1 MVTRADLGKD
11 PSSVSAMFDEVASAY
26 DKTNDLLSLY
36 QSRLWRRSLRAAVA
50 PESGERILDIAA
62 GTGTSSMA
70 LCAEG
75 AEVVAADFSK
85 GMIAEGKKRYPDL
98 EFIFADAMQLP
109 FKKPEFNAVTMSF
122 GLRNVQDHKVALKE
136 FHRVLVPGGR
146 LVICEFST
154 VRGVLGSLYRWYL
167 RKVLPIVARML
178 SKNPEAYSYLA
189 DSIEAWP
196 DQKQLAKDI
205 EEAGFSSVSY
215 RNLTFGIV
223 AIHTGFRN

>member
-1 MVTRADLGKD
+1 MTRADLGKD

-36 QSRLWRRSLRAAVA
+36 QSRLWRRSLKAAVA
-50 PESGERILDIAA
+50 PKSGERILDIAA

-70 LCAEG
+70 LRVPG
-75 AEVVAADFSK
+75 AEVVAADFSQ

-98 EFIFADAMQLP
+98 EFVFADAMKLP
-109 FKKPEFNAVTMSF
+109 FKKPEFHAVTMSF
-122 GLRNVQDHKVALKE
+122 GLRNVQDHKVALGE
-136 FHRVLVPGGR
+136 FHRVLLPGGR
-146 LVICEFST
+146 LVICEFSR
-154 VRGVLGSLYRWYL
+154 VRGLFGTLYRWYL
-167 RKVLPIVARML
+167 RNVLPIVARLL

-196 DQKQLAKDI
+196 SQDELAHDI
-205 EEAGFSSVSY
+205 RDAGFSDVSY

>member
-136 FHRVLVPGGR
+136 FHRVLLPGGR
-146 LVICEFST
+146 LVICEFSI

-167 RKVLPIVARML
+167 RNVLPIVARML

>member
-1 MVTRADLGKD
+1 MTRADLGKD

-36 QSRLWRRSLRAAVA
+36 QSRLWRRSLKAAVA
-50 PESGERILDIAA
+50 PKSGERILDIAA

-70 LCAEG
+70 LRVPG
-75 AEVVAADFSK
+75 AEVVAADFSQ

-98 EFIFADAMQLP
+98 EFVFADAMKLP
-109 FKKPEFNAVTMSF
+109 FKKPEFHAVTMSF
-122 GLRNVQDHKVALKE
+122 GLRNVQDHKVALGE
-136 FHRVLVPGGR
+136 FHRVLLPGGR
-146 LVICEFST
+146 LVICEFSR
-154 VRGVLGSLYRWYL
+154 VRGLFGTLYRWYL
-167 RKVLPIVARML
+167 RNVLPIVARLL

-196 DQKQLAKDI
+196 SQDELAQNIRD
-205 EEAGFSSVSY
+205 AGFSDVSY

>member
-1 MVTRADLGKD
+1 MTRADLGKD

-36 QSRLWRRSLRAAVA
+36 QSRLWRRSLKAAVA
-50 PESGERILDIAA
+50 PKSGERILDIAA

-70 LCAEG
+70 LRVPG
-75 AEVVAADFSK
+75 AEVVAADFSQ
-85 GMIAEGKKRYPDL
+85 GMIAEGRKRYPDL
-98 EFIFADAMQLP
+98 EFVFADAMKLP
-109 FKKPEFNAVTMSF
+109 FKKPEFHAVTMSF
-122 GLRNVQDHKVALKE
+122 GLRNVQDHRVALGE
-136 FHRVLVPGGR
+136 FHRVLLPGGR
-146 LVICEFST
+146 LVICEFSK
-154 VRGVLGSLYRWYL
+154 VRGLFGTLYRWYL
-167 RKVLPIVARML
+167 RNVLPIVARLL

-196 DQKQLAKDI
+196 SQEELAQDI
-205 EEAGFSSVSY
+205 RDAGFSDVSY

>member
-1 MVTRADLGKD
+1 
-11 PSSVSAMFDEVASAY
+11 MFDEVASAY

-36 QSRLWRRSLRAAVA
+36 QSRLWRRSLKAAVA
-50 PESGERILDIAA
+50 PKSGERILDIAA

-70 LCAEG
+70 LRVPG
-75 AEVVAADFSK
+75 AEVVAADFSQ

-98 EFIFADAMQLP
+98 EFVFADAMKLP
-109 FKKPEFNAVTMSF
+109 FKKPEFHAVTMSF
-122 GLRNVQDHKVALKE
+122 GLRNVQDHKVALGE
-136 FHRVLVPGGR
+136 FHRVLLPGGR
-146 LVICEFST
+146 LVICEFSR
-154 VRGVLGSLYRWYL
+154 VRGLFGTLYRWYL
-167 RKVLPIVARML
+167 RNVLPIVARLL

-196 DQKQLAKDI
+196 SQDELGQDI
-205 EEAGFSSVSY
+205 RDAGFNDVSY

>member
-1 MVTRADLGKD
+1 MTRADLGKD

-26 DKTNDLLSLY
+26 DKTNDLLTLY
-36 QSRLWRRSLRAAVA
+36 QSRLWRRSLKAAVA
-50 PESGERILDIAA
+50 PKSGERILDIAA

-70 LCAEG
+70 LRVPG
-75 AEVVAADFSK
+75 AEVVAADFSQ

-98 EFIFADAMQLP
+98 EFVFADAMKLP
-109 FKKPEFNAVTMSF
+109 FKKPEFHAVTMSF
-122 GLRNVQDHKVALKE
+122 GLRNVQDHKVALGE
-136 FHRVLVPGGR
+136 FHRVILPGGR
-146 LVICEFST
+146 LVICEFSR
-154 VRGVLGSLYRWYL
+154 VRGLLGALYRWYL
-167 RKVLPIVARML
+167 RNVLPIVARLL

-196 DQKQLAKDI
+196 SQDELAQDI
-205 EEAGFSSVSY
+205 RDAGFSDVSY

>member
-1 MVTRADLGKD
+1 
-11 PSSVSAMFDEVASAY
+11 MFDEVASAY

-36 QSRLWRRSLRAAVA
+36 QSRLWRRSLKAAVA
-50 PESGERILDIAA
+50 PKGGERILDIAA

-70 LCAEG
+70 LRVPG
-75 AEVVAADFSK
+75 AEVVAADFSQ

-98 EFIFADAMQLP
+98 EFVFADAMKLP
-109 FKKPEFNAVTMSF
+109 FKKPEFHAVTMSF
-122 GLRNVQDHKVALKE
+122 GLRNVQDHKVALGE
-136 FHRVLVPGGR
+136 FHRVLLPGGR
-146 LVICEFST
+146 LVICEFSK
-154 VRGVLGSLYRWYL
+154 VRGLFGTLYRWYL
-167 RKVLPIVARML
+167 RNVLPIVARLL

-196 DQKQLAKDI
+196 SQDELAQDI
-205 EEAGFSSVSY
+205 RDAGFSDVSY

>member
-1 MVTRADLGKD
+1 MTRADLGKD

-36 QSRLWRRSLRAAVA
+36 QSRLWRRSLKAAVA
-50 PESGERILDIAA
+50 PKSGERILDIAA

-70 LCAEG
+70 LRVPG
-75 AEVVAADFSK
+75 AEVVAADFSQ

-98 EFIFADAMQLP
+98 EFVFADAMKLP
-109 FKKPEFNAVTMSF
+109 FKKPEFHAVTMSF
-122 GLRNVQDHKVALKE
+122 GLRNVQDHKVALGE
-136 FHRVLVPGGR
+136 FHRVLLPGGR
-146 LVICEFST
+146 LGICEFSR
-154 VRGVLGSLYRWYL
+154 VRGLLGTLYRWYL
-167 RKVLPIVARML
+167 RNVLPIVARLL

-196 DQKQLAKDI
+196 SQDELAQDI
-205 EEAGFSSVSY
+205 RDAGFSDVSY

>member
-1 MVTRADLGKD
+1 
-11 PSSVSAMFDEVASAY
+11 MFDEVASAY

-136 FHRVLVPGGR
+136 FHRVLLPGGR
-146 LVICEFST
+146 LVICEFSI

-167 RKVLPIVARML
+167 RNVLPIVARML

>member
-1 MVTRADLGKD
+1 MTRADLGKD

-36 QSRLWRRSLRAAVA
+36 QSRLWRRSLKVAVA
-50 PESGERILDIAA
+50 PKSGERILDIAA

-70 LCAEG
+70 LRVPG
-75 AEVVAADFSK
+75 AEVVAADFSQ
-85 GMIAEGKKRYPDL
+85 GMIAQGKKRYPDL
-98 EFIFADAMQLP
+98 EFVFADAMKLP
-109 FKKPEFNAVTMSF
+109 FKKPEFHAVTMSF
-122 GLRNVQDHKVALKE
+122 GLRNVQDHKVALGE
-136 FHRVLVPGGR
+136 FHRVLLPGGR

-154 VRGVLGSLYRWYL
+154 VRGLLGTLYRWYL
-167 RKVLPIVARML
+167 RNVLPIVARLL

-196 DQKQLAKDI
+196 SQEELAQDI
-205 EEAGFSSVSY
+205 RDAGFSDVSY

>member
-1 MVTRADLGKD
+1 
-11 PSSVSAMFDEVASAY
+11 MFDEVASAY

-36 QSRLWRRSLRAAVA
+36 QSRLWRRSLKAAVA
-50 PESGERILDIAA
+50 PKSGERILDIAA

-70 LCAEG
+70 LRVPG

-85 GMIAEGKKRYPDL
+85 GMIAQGKKRYPDL
-98 EFIFADAMQLP
+98 EFVFADAMQLP
-109 FKKPEFNAVTMSF
+109 FKKPEFHAVTMSF
-122 GLRNVQDHKVALKE
+122 GLRNVQDHRVALRE
-136 FHRVLVPGGR
+136 FHRVLLPGGR
-146 LVICEFST
+146 LVICEFSK
-154 VRGVLGSLYRWYL
+154 VRGLFGTLYRWYL
-167 RKVLPIVARML
+167 RNVLPIVARLL

-196 DQKQLAKDI
+196 SQDELAQDI
-205 EEAGFSSVSY
+205 RDAGFSEVSY

>member
-1 MVTRADLGKD
+1 MTRADLGKD

-36 QSRLWRRSLRAAVA
+36 QSRLWRRSLKAAVA
-50 PESGERILDIAA
+50 PKSGERILDIAA

-70 LCAEG
+70 LRVPG
-75 AEVVAADFSK
+75 AEVVAADFSQ

-98 EFIFADAMQLP
+98 EFVFADAMKLP
-109 FKKPEFNAVTMSF
+109 FKKPEFHAVTMSF
-122 GLRNVQDHKVALKE
+122 GLRNVQDHKVALGE
-136 FHRVLVPGGR
+136 FHRVLLPGGR
-146 LVICEFST
+146 LVICEFSR
-154 VRGVLGSLYRWYL
+154 VRGLFGTLYRWYL
-167 RKVLPIVARML
+167 RSVLPIVARLL

-196 DQKQLAKDI
+196 SQDELAQDI
-205 EEAGFSSVSY
+205 RDAGFSDVSY

>member
-1 MVTRADLGKD
+1 
-11 PSSVSAMFDEVASAY
+11 MFDEVASAY

-50 PESGERILDIAA
+50 PDSGERILDVAA

-98 EFIFADAMQLP
+98 EFVFADAMQLP

-136 FHRVLVPGGR
+136 FHRVLLPGGR
-146 LVICEFST
+146 LVICEFSI

-167 RKVLPIVARML
+167 RNVLPIVARML

>member
-1 MVTRADLGKD
+1 MTRADLGKD

-36 QSRLWRRSLRAAVA
+36 QSRLWRRSLKAAVA
-50 PESGERILDIAA
+50 PKSGERILDIAA

-70 LCAEG
+70 LRVPG
-75 AEVVAADFSK
+75 AEVVAADFSQ

-98 EFIFADAMQLP
+98 EFVFADAMKLP
-109 FKKPEFNAVTMSF
+109 FKKPEFHAVTMSF
-122 GLRNVQDHKVALKE
+122 GLRNVQDHKVALGE
-136 FHRVLVPGGR
+136 FHRVLLPGGR
-146 LVICEFST
+146 LVICEFSR
-154 VRGVLGSLYRWYL
+154 VRGLFGTLYRWYL
-167 RKVLPIVARML
+167 RNVLPIVARLL

-196 DQKQLAKDI
+196 SQDELAQDI
-205 EEAGFSSVSY
+205 RDAGFSDVSY

>member
-1 MVTRADLGKD
+1 V
-11 PSSVSAMFDEVASAY
+11 
-26 DKTNDLLSLY
+26 LL
-36 QSRLWRRSLRAAVA
+36 
-50 PESGERILDIAA
+50 
-62 GTGTSSMA
+62 
-70 LCAEG
+70 
-75 AEVVAADFSK
+75 
-85 GMIAEGKKRYPDL
+85 
-98 EFIFADAMQLP
+98 
-109 FKKPEFNAVTMSF
+109 
-122 GLRNVQDHKVALKE
+122 
-136 FHRVLVPGGR
+136 PGGR
-146 LVICEFST
+146 LVICEFSI

-167 RKVLPIVARML
+167 RNVLPIVARML

>member
-1 MVTRADLGKD
+1 VVTRADLGKD

-136 FHRVLVPGGR
+136 FHRVLLPGGR
-146 LVICEFST
+146 LVICEFSI

-167 RKVLPIVARML
+167 RNVLPIVARML

>member
-1 MVTRADLGKD
+1 MTRADLGKD

-36 QSRLWRRSLRAAVA
+36 QSRLWRRSLKAAVA
-50 PESGERILDIAA
+50 PKSGERILDIAA

-70 LCAEG
+70 LRVPG
-75 AEVVAADFSK
+75 AEVVAADFSQ

-98 EFIFADAMQLP
+98 EFVFADAMKLP
-109 FKKPEFNAVTMSF
+109 FKKPEFHAVTMSF
-122 GLRNVQDHKVALKE
+122 GLRNVQDHKVALGE
-136 FHRVLVPGGR
+136 FHRVLLPGGR
-146 LVICEFST
+146 LVICEFSR
-154 VRGVLGSLYRWYL
+154 VRGLFGTLYRWYL
-167 RKVLPIVARML
+167 RNVLPIVARLL

-196 DQKQLAKDI
+196 SQDELGQDI
-205 EEAGFSSVSY
+205 RDAGFNDVSY

>member
-70 LCAEG
+70 LCAQG

-98 EFIFADAMQLP
+98 EFVFADAMQLP

-136 FHRVLVPGGR
+136 FHRVLLPGGR
-146 LVICEFST
+146 LVICEFSI

-167 RKVLPIVARML
+167 RNVLPIVARML

>member
-1 MVTRADLGKD
+1 MTRADLGKD

-36 QSRLWRRSLRAAVA
+36 QSRLWRRSLRNAVG
-50 PESGERILDIAA
+50 PRSGERILDIAA

-70 LCAEG
+70 LSVEG
-75 AEVVAADFSK
+75 AEVVAADFSR
-85 GMIAEGKKRYPDL
+85 GMIAEGKKRYPEL
-98 EFIFADAMQLP
+98 EFVFADAMKLP
-109 FKKPEFNAVTMSF
+109 FKKSEFNAVTMSF

-136 FHRVLVPGGR
+136 FHRVLLPGGR

-154 VRGVLGSLYRWYL
+154 VRGLLGRLYRWYL
-167 RKVLPIVARML
+167 RNVLPSVARLL
-178 SKNPEAYSYLA
+178 SKNPAAYSYLA

-196 DQKQLAKDI
+196 DQDQLASDI
-205 EEAGFSSVSY
+205 EAAGFERVSY

>member
-1 MVTRADLGKD
+1 
-11 PSSVSAMFDEVASAY
+11 MFDEVASAY

-36 QSRLWRRSLRAAVA
+36 QSRLWRRSLKAAVA
-50 PESGERILDIAA
+50 PKSGERILDIAA

-70 LCAEG
+70 LRVPG

-85 GMIAEGKKRYPDL
+85 GMIAQGKKRYPDL
-98 EFIFADAMQLP
+98 EFVFADAMQLP
-109 FKKPEFNAVTMSF
+109 FKKPEFHAVTMSF
-122 GLRNVQDHKVALKE
+122 GLRNVQDHRVALRE
-136 FHRVLVPGGR
+136 FHRVLLPGGR
-146 LVICEFST
+146 LVICEFSQ
-154 VRGVLGSLYRWYL
+154 VRGLFGTLYRWYL
-167 RKVLPIVARML
+167 RNVLPIVARLL

-196 DQKQLAKDI
+196 SQDELAQDI
-205 EEAGFSSVSY
+205 RDAGFSEVSY

>member
-1 MVTRADLGKD
+1 MTRADLGKD

-36 QSRLWRRSLRAAVA
+36 QSRLWRRSLKAAVA
-50 PESGERILDIAA
+50 PKSGERILDIAA

-70 LCAEG
+70 LRVPG
-75 AEVVAADFSK
+75 AEVVAADFSQ

-98 EFIFADAMQLP
+98 EFVFADAMKLP
-109 FKKPEFNAVTMSF
+109 FKKPEFHAVTMSF
-122 GLRNVQDHKVALKE
+122 GLRNVQDHKVALGE
-136 FHRVLVPGGR
+136 FHRVILPGGR
-146 LVICEFST
+146 LVICEFSR
-154 VRGVLGSLYRWYL
+154 VRGLLGALYRWYL
-167 RKVLPIVARML
+167 RNVLPIVARLL

-196 DQKQLAKDI
+196 SQDELAQDI
-205 EEAGFSSVSY
+205 RDAGFSDVSY
-215 RNLTFGIV
+215 RNLPFGIV